1 MVSKRMIDIVT
12 VVFKDE
18 LPILKVQA
26 ESVDLYCKELGT
38 QTIFVIVND
47 DDSVADQIDPA
58 WWGSLRSQVQ
68 IIPRSSFACQFV
80 ENGWVSQQV
89 LKLLGSSLSRNTWSM
104 LLDAKTLVSDH
115 MTSDIFVA
123 NSDQLTLG
131 ILPVL
136 EVFEPAAKIAS
147 DLFGIT
153 VSHVAQPAGVPFI
166 FRNQDVRQLID
177 KIETMTHDN
186 FAEWFQRQG
195 MLTEFVLYTAFIQ
208 YKYQDLSQVYLGH
221 NRTKLCNNICHSEL
235 KIFDIKLQHAR
246 DRRPLT
252 VGVHRN
258 AWRQLT
264 EQQKQSYRDY
274 LESIGLTTARSLT

>member
-26 ESVDLYCKELGT
+26 ESIDLYCKELGT

-47 DDSVADQIDPA
+47 DDSVAESVDTA
-58 WWGSLRSQVQ
+58 WWGSLQSQVR
-68 IIPRSSFACQFV
+68 IIPRSLFACQFV

-104 LLDAKTLVSDH
+104 LLDAKTLVSDC

-131 ILPVL
+131 IGPVL
-136 EVFEPAAKIAS
+136 KVFEPAAKIAS

-153 VSHVAQPAGVPFI
+153 VEHVAQPAGVPFI
-166 FRNQDVRQLID
+166 FNNQDVRQMID

-208 YKYQDLSQVYLGH
+208 YKYQDLKKVYLGH
-221 NRTKLCNNICHSEL
+221 NQIKLCNNICHSEV
-235 KIFDIKLQHAR
+235 KIFDIKLQQAQE
-246 DRRPLT
+246 RRPLT

-274 LESIGLTTARSLT
+274 LESVGLTTAGSLS

>member
-47 DDSVADQIDPA
+47 DDSVTDQIDPA
-58 WWGSLRSQVQ
+58 WWGSLQSQVQ
-68 IIPRSSFACQFV
+68 IVPRSSFACQFV

-104 LLDAKTLVSDH
+104 LLDAKTLVSDC

-131 ILPVL
+131 IGPVL
-136 EVFEPAAKIAS
+136 GVFEPAAKIAS

-153 VSHVAQPAGVPFI
+153 VEHVAQPAGVPFI
-166 FRNQDVRQLID
+166 FNNQDVRQMIN

-208 YKYQDLSQVYLGH
+208 YKYQDLKQVYLGR
-221 NRTKLCNNICHSEL
+221 NQIKLCNNICHSEV

-258 AWRQLT
+258 AWQQLT